1 MRCFQSGQDVAQY
14 TSLDVDTIMKAIVLV
29 SNNLTMPLQNI
40 IAGGSDTTTILMV
53 CALNKVQEELDNYV
67 G

>member
-1 MRCFQSGQDVAQY
+1 
-14 TSLDVDTIMKAIVLV
+14 
-29 SNNLTMPLQNI
+29 MPLQNI

-53 CALNKVQEELDNYV
+53 CAVALLLDNRQALNKVQEEQDNYV